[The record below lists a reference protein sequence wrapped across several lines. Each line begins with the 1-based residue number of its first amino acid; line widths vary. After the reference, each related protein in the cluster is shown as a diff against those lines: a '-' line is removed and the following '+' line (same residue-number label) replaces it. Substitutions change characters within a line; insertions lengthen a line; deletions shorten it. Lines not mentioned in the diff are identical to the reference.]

1 MANNIKQLAITD
13 DVLSL
18 ITNMEY
24 YNKKIDILLR
34 QQVDRDFDD
43 NTKESLSDNKL
54 DIRLACMTACIST
67 VEWIDNCIA
76 NYRALITKANEIT
89 DSNKLKINMEDN
101 NESAIVSDKV
111 TTSSPASEQST
122 F

>member
-1 MANNIKQLAITD
+1 MASNSKKLSITD

-89 DSNKLKINMEDN
+89 DSSKLKINMEDN
-101 NESAIVSDKV
+101 NETTIVSDKV
-111 TTSSPASEQST
+111 TTTSPTTEQST